1 MFAVRCGL
9 DAGSCETPYGLTLR
23 YNYGNIKSYID
34 YVIKGREEMR
44 IAVCDDNAVFENTIN
59 FILNNA
65 LNNNYYI
72 SYLFYIPIMYPGTN
86 LWYEADENDRCYE
99 WDKYFVNNENIIE
112 EGKIIYKN
120 PNVDINKLKF
130 YVDNSNR
137 ILSNTNKGQHYFR
150 KLIGKKDKIK
160 NIFAEGHNGID
171 SVLNLKW
178 FTLSVIYTLIEKC

>member
-1 MFAVRCGL
+1 MLF
-9 DAGSCETPYGLTLR
+9 
-23 YNYGNIKSYID
+23 
-34 YVIKGREEMR
+34 
-44 IAVCDDNAVFENTIN
+44 FENTIN